1 VKKDF
6 ALRAFQV
13 IHNVKKFQFRDGFN
27 RPTSGYHYEEEYNN
41 YDYNQVCN
49 IKLEKKPVTAIC
61 YHESMLRTHDNYFR
75 RFGTILAEK
84 FYKFLKNQCYDPFFF
99 PNNST

>member
-49 IKLEKKPVTAIC
+49 VKLEKKPVTAIC
-61 YHESMLRTHDNYFR
+61 YHESMLCMIII
-75 RFGTILAEK
+75 FGDLGQFLPKIV
-84 FYKFLKNQCYDPFFF
+84 YKFLKNQCYDPFFF